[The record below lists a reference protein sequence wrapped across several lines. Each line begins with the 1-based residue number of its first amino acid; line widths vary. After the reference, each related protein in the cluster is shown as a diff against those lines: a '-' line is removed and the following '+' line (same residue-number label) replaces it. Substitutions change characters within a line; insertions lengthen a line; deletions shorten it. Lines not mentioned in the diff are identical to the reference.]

1 MDLPWKS
8 TSFSCR
14 LTPQPS
20 LCPRTQD
27 WGRAHPLPPQQRKEL
42 RGRPGQPGRDEEGV
56 RDWGAQ
62 GTASGAGELV
72 LVPVQVECVQM
83 FRDRGWGWSRDKPRL
98 VLMNSAGRHSNWT
111 TSMIPSNPKVLA
123 PLGGQGGNGGREK
136 TESGGTRASSWLRHG
151 VGKRQGHSFAFP
163 RRWVL

>member
-1 MDLPWKS
+1 MSLLAAGPKVHAVCAIGEKKWIFHGS
-8 TSFSCR
+8 QLRFHTVSPHS
-14 LTPQPS
+14 PPS
-20 LCPRTQD
+20 ARTLRT
-27 WGRAHPLPPQQRKEL
+27 GGAPTPLPPQQRKEL

-83 FRDRGWGWSRDKPRL
+83 FGDRGWGWSRDKPRL

-111 TSMIPSNPKVLA
+111 TSTIPSNPKVLA

-136 TESGGTRASSWLRHG
+136 TESGGTG
-151 VGKRQGHSFAFP
+151 PVPG
-163 RRWVL
+163 